1 MSDGASGTT
10 ETDRRTASLNRVW
23 GKIIV
28 EELVRC
34 EADVFCLSPGSR
46 CTPLTLG
53 VAANPRARSV
63 VHFDERGAAYHALGW
78 AKASGRPAVLICTS
92 GTAAANYFP
101 AVVEASQSGVPL
113 IVLTAD
119 RPPELLDSGANQAID
134 QIKMFGDYVRWHCTL
149 PCPDESVPPSFVLT
163 TVDQAVHRSTC
174 SPAGPVHLNC
184 MFREPL
190 VPVETQWGLEKYLQP
205 IRRWKKAASAYTRYA
220 KAEQRPDAMALA
232 LIVEMV
238 RAARRGLLVVGEL
251 RSSAECKAV
260 KTLARA
266 LKWPAFP
273 DVASGL
279 RLGND
284 RDPFVPYY
292 DQMLLSPSLDSG
304 GGPDVVLQI
313 GTPFTSKRL
322 MQYLGAASPD
332 AYVLVTDHPF
342 RHDPLHQVA
351 LRVQADIGGFCR
363 DAAARLAAHRRKSA
377 RMALLCKSSKAVHDE
392 IEAFLSR
399 DDRLSEPLAANLI
412 SKHAPEGSVVFLGN
426 SMPIRDM
433 VMYGS
438 PRGASVRVAVNRGA
452 SGIDGNI
459 AAAAGYAAS
468 LGVPVTALLGDL
480 AMLHD
485 LNSLALLSV
494 ASRSTPPG
502 IPSPVVLVVV
512 NNNGGGIFSF
522 LPVADAIKI
531 DSTGVKEHFD
541 RYFAAPHNLSFEHV
555 AAQFG
560 LEYARPTT
568 GPEFVKAYWKAL
580 RGPRH
585 SIIEI
590 QTDREE
596 NLRLHR
602 ALEET
607 IARRLESGVTR

>member
-1 MSDGASGTT
+1 MPDGASGTT

-23 GKIIV
+23 GGIIV

-34 EADVFCLSPGSR
+34 GAGVFCLSPGSR

-101 AVVEASQSGVPL
+101 AVVEASQSEVPL

-119 RPPELLDSGANQAID
+119 RPPELLDAGANQAID
-134 QIKMFGDYVRWHCTL
+134 QMKMFGDYVRWHCTL

-184 MFREPL
+184 MFREPF
-190 VPVETQWGLEKYLQP
+190 VPAEAPWNPQKYLQP
-205 IRRWKKAASAYTRYA
+205 IRRWRKAGSAYTRYA
-220 KAEQRPDAMALA
+220 KAEQRPDAMTLA

-251 RSSAECKAV
+251 RSSAECRAV

-284 RDPFVPYY
+284 RAPFVSYY

-322 MQYLGAASPD
+322 MQYLAAASPD
-332 AYVLVTDHPF
+332 AYVLVAGHPL
-342 RHDPLHQVA
+342 RHDPLHRVT
-351 LRVQADIGGFCR
+351 LRVQADIESFCR
-363 DAAARLAAHRRKSA
+363 EASERLVTPRPKSA
-377 RMALLCKSSKAVHDE
+377 WMECQCKTSKVVHDE
-392 IEAFLSR
+392 VEAFLAR
-399 DDRLSEPLAANLI
+399 DDRLSEPQAARLI
-412 SKHAPEGSVVFLGN
+412 SKHAPESSVVFLGN
-426 SMPIRDM
+426 SMPMRDM
-433 VMYGS
+433 DMYGS
-438 PRGASVRVAVNRGA
+438 PLGASVRVAVNRGA

-468 LGVPVTALLGDL
+468 LGVTVTALLGDL
-480 AMLHD
+480 AALHD
-485 LNSLALLSV
+485 LNSLALLSQ
-494 ASRSTPPG
+494 G
-502 IPSPVVLVVV
+502 ITEPVVLVVI

-522 LPVADAIKI
+522 LPIA
-531 DSTGVKEHFD
+531 GVKEHFE

-560 LEYARPTT
+560 LEYACPTT
-568 GPEFVKAYWKAL
+568 GRAFIKAYQKAL

-590 QTDREE
+590 RTDRDE
-596 NLRLHR
+596 NLRLHL
-602 ALEET
+602 ALQET
-607 IARRLESGVTR
+607 IARRLESGVVR